1 MIRVGKLSE
10 LEFIYG
16 RYAGQTSLK
25 PDSLSFLILS
35 VTKLQDHS
43 AVGVLQNFPV
53 AFAD

>member
-1 MIRVGKLSE
+1 MIRVRKLSE

-16 RYAGQTSLK
+16 RYTGQTSLK